1 MADRAKTLQ
10 QAAST
15 IFVLTAILPLL
26 VFMWTLYRLNVLSTP
41 AAQIGLGLSL
51 ALALLGFFIL
61 RSTMARL
68 SEFTRALTK
77 VAEARAQA
85 RPPAAQPAA
94 QPAGQPGV
102 SFPAPAP
109 PVGHLPQVERL
120 MDKKA
125 AVAPAVGAI
134 SEFGDMTAAIA
145 SLWSREAIPHVGRP
159 VLISVVRATEPLAG
173 LLKEVTDE
181 GLLLER
187 EGKQVAVSYHRIS
200 GIEPQH

>member
-26 VFMWTLYRLNVLSTP
+26 VFMWTLYRLNVLGTP

-85 RPPAAQPAA
+85 RPPAAQPA
-94 QPAGQPGV
+94 GQPGV

-109 PVGHLPQVERL
+109 PVGRLPQVERL